1 MTRHS
6 PEYLKISQGLFD
18 QFINDKLLGR
28 QRNIF
33 LPGMLVTVCPAS
45 MITSILRHN
54 IWQSITK
61 RIHGDTATADN
72 GRIQPITFLKVCQD
86 TYGVRT
92 RRFR

>member
-45 MITSILRHN
+45 HDYFN
-54 IWQSITK
+54 IKTQYLAVYHQANTW
-61 RIHGDTATADN
+61 
-72 GRIQPITFLKVCQD
+72 
-86 TYGVRT
+86 
-92 RRFR
+92 